1 MSTKQEEAQ
10 PATPKPQEA
19 RSLAAVIRDH
29 VMRDLGRPAAL
40 HQVQVRPL
48 WDNHFRVNVFVG
60 ADAASAKVADSFFL
74 ETDGAGKVLTSTPA
88 ITRRY

>member
-1 MSTKQEEAQ
+1 MATKQEQSQQAERELQ
-10 PATPKPQEA
+10 QSRSQE
-19 RSLAAVIRDH
+19 AVIRDH
-29 VMRDLGRPAAL
+29 VMHDLGRPAAL

-74 ETDGAGKVLTSTPA
+74 ETDGDGKVLTSTPA

>member
-1 MSTKQEEAQ
+1 MSTNQVEAQ
-10 PATPKPQEA
+10 NAAQKLHERQ
-19 RSLAAVIRDH
+19 SLEAVIRDN
-29 VMRDLGRPAAL
+29 VMHDLGRPAAL
-40 HQVQVRPL
+40 HQVQVRLL

-74 ETDGAGKVLTSTPA
+74 QTDGDGKVLVSAPP